1 MVDDLNIM
9 VPYAEEE
16 KNASVELRRV
26 PYDID
31 IVAKK
36 MKALGFEEKFYI
48 NLYAG
53 ARIGGNI
60 DTIELQPQ

>member
-1 MVDDLNIM
+1 MANDLNII
-9 VPYAEEE
+9 VSYAEEG

-31 IVAKK
+31 IVADK

-60 DTIELQPQ
+60 DSIELQS

>member
-1 MVDDLNIM
+1 MANDLNII
-9 VPYAEEE
+9 VSYAEEG

-31 IVAKK
+31 IVAYK
-36 MKALGFEEKFYI
+36 MKALGSEEKFYI

-53 ARIGGNI
+53 ARIGRNMDSI
-60 DTIELQPQ
+60 SMI